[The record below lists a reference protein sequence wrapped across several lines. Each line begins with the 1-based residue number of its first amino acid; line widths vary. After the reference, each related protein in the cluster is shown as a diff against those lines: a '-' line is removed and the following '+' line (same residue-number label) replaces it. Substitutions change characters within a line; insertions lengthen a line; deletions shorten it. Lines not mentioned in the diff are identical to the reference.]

1 MSTLRATL
9 RLAGLTLHTL
19 ALLVPALLVI
29 VAAWPLV
36 PLSAAADRL
45 ALRALLGLQTLWSRG
60 VLAVLGVRLHV
71 EGAEGSR
78 GGREVSRGAAAGG
91 ATRGARAGA
100 TNDATN
106 DATLLV
112 SNHLS
117 YLDVP
122 VIAALGPCRFVA
134 KSEVAGWPVFGFL
147 AQVARVLFIERRR
160 PRDLLPVGEQIRAS
174 LAAGL
179 TVAVFPE
186 GTSTR
191 GEGVLPFRPGLLEPA
206 AQAGAPCRALA
217 IHYETGEE
225 SRAPSG
231 TICWWGDMTLPG
243 HLWSLMTI
251 PRIDARLSLSP
262 LTVRGD
268 ERKRLAAA
276 LHAEVTR
283 LFRPV
288 RQAPAPP
295 AAPPP
300 AGWQGEAAPT

>member
-1 MSTLRATL
+1 VRALRASL
-9 RLAGLTLHTL
+9 RLAGLTLLTL
-19 ALLVPALLVI
+19 TLLVPALAVI
-29 VAAWPLV
+29 VLAWPLT

-71 EGAEGSR
+71 EGAEDPG
-78 GGREVSRGAAAGG
+78 GAA
-91 ATRGARAGA
+91 
-100 TNDATN
+100 
-106 DATLLV
+106 LLV
-112 SNHLS
+112 SNHLG

-122 VIAALGPCRFVA
+122 VIAALGPRRFVA
-134 KSEVAGWPVFGFL
+134 KSEVAGWPAFGFL
-147 AQVARVLFIERRR
+147 ARVVRVIFIERGRR
-160 PRDLLPVGEQIRAS
+160 RDLLRAGQEIAAS
-174 LAAGL
+174 LAAGV

-191 GEGVLPFRPGLLEPA
+191 GDRVLPFHPGLLEPA

-217 IHYETGEE
+217 IHYESSEE

-231 TICWWGDMTLPG
+231 TICWWGDMTLPD

-268 ERKRLAAA
+268 ERKRLAAV

-283 LFRPV
+283 MFRPV
-288 RQAPAPP
+288 RQQPPSAGWEQEPAP
-295 AAPPP
+295 
-300 AGWQGEAAPT
+300 T